1 MADYV
6 YIHVQGGRL
15 MEWILIIFG
24 SVLAGSALVT
34 ITAITVQDM
43 RIAKLSQFIKNNP
56 KLERLKRRPLISI
69 IIDEEPTDESIISL
83 RHGNYR
89 KIEIVY
95 SGEKTHGDLMLPI
108 NPDTIIEKSLLS
120 KAINRFNTNPEI
132 EAIEIIPQPEIPD
145 NLRDLL
151 HFYRQIVSAPFI
163 SVRAAFRVVPIWGSG
178 WPVIINLHAKIPEW
192 RARLY
197 AILRWVI
204 QTANAFVL
212 VYAVTLAAIFRQTDV
227 LVLYLGL
234 FIIWLIAAIWM
245 YPYFTLR
252 QKIVSIFLAPVSFGY
267 FFILG
272 IVAPFTSLRSS
283 SSDAFARLWRSSHSH

>member
-1 MADYV
+1 
-6 YIHVQGGRL
+6 
-15 MEWILIIFG
+15 MEWVLIITG
-24 SVLAGSALVT
+24 GILAGGAFVT
-34 ITAITVQDM
+34 IIAITIQDM

-56 KLERLKRRPLISI
+56 KLEGLKRRPLVSI
-69 IIDEEPTDESIISL
+69 IIDEEPTDESIVSL
-83 RHGNYR
+83 RHGDYR

-151 HFYRQIVSAPFI
+151 YFYRQIASAPFI
-163 SVRAAFRVVPIWGSG
+163 SVRAAFHVVPIWGSG

-197 AILRWVI
+197 AILRWI
-204 QTANAFVL
+204 MHAANAFTL
-212 VYAVTLAAIFRQTDV
+212 LYAVTMAAIFRQPDFF
-227 LVLYLGL
+227 VLYVGL
-234 FIIWLIAAIWM
+234 FIIWLFSAIWM

-252 QKIVSIFLAPVSFGY
+252 QKIVSVMLAPVSFGY
-267 FFILG
+267 FFILA
-272 IVAPFTSLRSS
+272 IVAPFTSLRGS
-283 SSDAFARLWRSSHSH
+283 SSDAFARLWRSSHPR